1 MMEIR
6 KTREEDLAR
15 IMEIYQVAR
24 LFMINNGNPN
34 QWGDNWPPEDLIHDD
49 IQKGKSYVCINE
61 DEQVIGTFYYDY
73 GADIEP
79 TYEVIENGKWLDS
92 SAYGVVH
99 RLAGDG
105 SQRGIGAF
113 CLSWAYEQCKHI
125 RIDTHKDNK
134 VMQALLEKLGFKY
147 CGIIYVR
154 DGSERVAYEK

>member
-1 MMEIR
+1 M
-6 KTREEDLAR
+6 
-15 IMEIYQVAR
+15 
-24 LFMINNGNPN
+24 
-34 QWGDNWPPEDLIHDD
+34 
-49 IQKGKSYVCINE
+49 
-61 DEQVIGTFYYDY
+61 
-73 GADIEP
+73 
-79 TYEVIENGKWLDS
+79 DS